1 MIMLSRRQL
10 NPSWFYIIFPI
21 FIFSWYH
28 GRLGRKGAED
38 FLVNNNSPCSY
49 LVRESDR
56 KPGVYSLSYLSA
68 NKTISHFR
76 ITAICGD
83 YYIGGRKFQSL
94 QHLIG
99 YYSKYGNLVKNEKL
113 QHPVPSLK
121 SVHLAYRI
129 IAKFPFTG
137 TPDSDELRY
146 ASFLSHSMF
155 VCNIVDSLISGKHR
169 GVIKVSVH

>member
-1 MIMLSRRQL
+1 MFLKFLIKKLS
-10 NPSWFYIIFPI
+10 
-21 FIFSWYH
+21 IFSWYH
-28 GRLGRKGAED
+28 GRLGRQGAEE
-38 FLVNNNSPCSY
+38 FLISNNAPCSY

-113 QHPVPSLK
+113 QHSVPSLK
-121 SVHLAYRI
+121 AVHLAYRI
-129 IAKFPFTG
+129 ITKFPFTG

-146 ASFLSHSMF
+146 LL
-155 VCNIVDSLISGKHR
+155 VNIWDD
-169 GVIKVSVH
+169 